1 MARMTPSPAIRTA
14 MGSVEWLLLIL
25 LGVIWGS
32 GFFFAHIAVTEI
44 PPLTLVLLRVGIAA
58 VALHVYLLA
67 IGVSFAPALSRWR
80 LFVALSLSNNIVPF
94 ALIFT
99 GQTVLGAGVASVLNA
114 TTPFWTIIIANAFTR
129 DEKASWNKVAG
140 VLLGIGGTAIM
151 IGPGLI
157 AGLGGPAW
165 AKFALIGAAISYA
178 IALIVARRFRGMPS
192 TLVAT
197 GQVSTSTVIMIPVAL
212 LANGTSGMVDL
223 SALAW
228 MSVLALAL
236 LSTSLGY
243 LLYFTIIARAGATN
257 ASLVTLIV
265 PMSAILLSAIFL
277 GERLHLFEVAGMA
290 LIAGGLLT
298 IDGRLLPKTL
308 QPRRAAA

>member
-1 MARMTPSPAIRTA
+1 MTPSPAIRTA
-14 MGSVEWLLLIL
+14 MGSVEWSLLIL

-228 MSVLALAL
+228 LSVLALAL

-308 QPRRAAA
+308 QPRRAAG

>member
-1 MARMTPSPAIRTA
+1 MTPSPAIRTA
-14 MGSVEWLLLIL
+14 MGSVEWSLLIL

-58 VALHVYLLA
+58 VALHVYLQA

-228 MSVLALAL
+228 LSVLALAL

-308 QPRRAAA
+308 QPRRAAG

>member
-1 MARMTPSPAIRTA
+1 MTLSPTIRTA
-14 MGSVEWLLLIL
+14 MGAVEWSLLIL

>member
-99 GQTVLGAGVASVLNA
+99 GQTVLGAGVASLLNA

>member
-308 QPRRAAA
+308 QPRRAAG